1 MPQVFQAG
9 FNLDFFDD
17 DALKQTGH
25 VEKSSMTLGPGTYRV
40 VILPD
45 VERIPLETLQKLA
58 DFAHGGAG
66 FIAPRPLPSVTPR
79 LLLTDA
85 ENRHDRHPSPLLLIV
100 PA

>member
-25 VEKSSMTLGPGTYRV
+25 VEKSSMTLGPGRYRV

-58 DFAHGGAG
+58 DFAHGGG
-66 FIAPRPLPSVTPR
+66 GLIATRRLPSLAPGFLV
-79 LLLTDA
+79 TDA
-85 ENRHDRHPSPLLLIV
+85 ANRQGRRPSPRRF
-100 PA
+100 